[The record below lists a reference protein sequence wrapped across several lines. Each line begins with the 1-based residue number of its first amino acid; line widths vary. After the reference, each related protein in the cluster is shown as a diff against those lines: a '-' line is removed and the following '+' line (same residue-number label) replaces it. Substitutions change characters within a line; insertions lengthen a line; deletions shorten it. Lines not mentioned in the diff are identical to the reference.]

1 MECATRLHHRD
12 TEARENPGNKGHG
25 FGRAFCLVWGRTLL
39 QELQDQIHKSNSKA
53 ADRRVRPNTHHAAQS
68 FLLFLPFPQGSLIL
82 HSFCTSNHQFS
93 VAHDSEFAQS
103 AHSANVR
110 CIEPARDW
118 CRAGGDRWFSRV
130 NHREGFQKC
139 ASVRSRKLGRC
150 GLLRESFPKKLD
162 WRRPL
167 TQSPQAN
174 VSESSIRGLI
184 DDGVDQ

>member
-1 MECATRLHHRD
+1 MATFLPIFCRCATSG
-12 TEARENPGNKGHG
+12 ES
-25 FGRAFCLVWGRTLL
+25 RTPTR
-39 QELQDQIHKSNSKA
+39 QQSELQPSY
-53 ADRRVRPNTHHAAQS
+53 RHARSLTDSAEDFS
-68 FLLFLPFPQGSLIL
+68 LFFLPFPQGSLIL
-82 HSFCTSNHQFS
+82 HSFCTTQHQFS

-110 CIEPARDW
+110 CIEPACDW

-139 ASVRSRKLGRC
+139 TSVPSRKLGRC
-150 GLLRESFPKKLD
+150 GLLRESCPKKLD

-167 TQSPQAN
+167 TQSLQAN

-184 DDGVDQ
+184 DDSVGQ